1 MARHFIDGD
10 WVAGSGGIALP
21 VVEPATGRAYG
32 EIAEGTGE
40 DVDRAVRAAH
50 HAFDQGAWG
59 RTTATERGRMLV
71 RPADLVLSNA
81 ADLALIEARD
91 IGKPTRDGARQM
103 RVGRLWAGQVF
114 VDGYGA
120 GVGIELPFGG
130 KGKSGHGREKGFA
143 ALHDVS
149 RTKTMVLNHGV

>member
-1 MARHFIDGD
+1 MARPFIDGD

-32 EIAEGTGE
+32 KIADGTGE
-40 DVDRAVRAAH
+40 DVDRAVRAAC
-50 HAFDQGAWG
+50 HAFDEGAWG
-59 RTTATERGRMLV
+59 RTTATERGRMLT

-81 ADLALIEARD
+81 ADLALVEARD

-103 RVGRLWAGQVF
+103 RVGRLRVGQVC
-114 VDGYGA
+114 VDSYGA
-120 GVGIELPFGG
+120 CAGIELPFGG
-130 KGKSGHGREKGFA
+130 NGKSGHGREKGFA